1 MSKRENKAAAAE
13 FRELAGMDFDQ
24 FTRQAPVKV
33 VIGLAGF
40 AEPID
45 ITVLQFADQ
54 THPLFHSSS
63 VRNCCAPCATPG
75 SAKTWRL
82 RHAGGRWRKSSGITG
97 NESGTAGFTSPEFR
111 QVREISTYDNREERI
126 GLVVNQMAPGDS
138 DG

>member
-54 THPLFHSSS
+54 THPLFQQQREKLLRALRSAWQRKDPETAARRRQMVEV
-63 VRNCCAPCATPG
+63 VR
-75 SAKTWRL
+75 
-82 RHAGGRWRKSSGITG
+82 HY
-97 NESGTAGFTSPEFR
+97 
-111 QVREISTYDNREERI
+111 RE
-126 GLVVNQMAPGDS
+126 
-138 DG
+138 